1 MNALIQL
8 IERVVEW
15 FGGLAR
21 FCVLAL
27 VLLVAT
33 NVILRYLFSIGPV
46 SLQELEWHLIS
57 PIALIGLS
65 YSMKHRADVR
75 VDIFYD
81 KFSSRQQGV
90 VDLITAIATISIGVY
105 ICWLGIKYVGQSYSL
120 QEGSPDPGGL
130 SMRYLLKAFIPFGF
144 GLLVLQ
150 GVADIMRSILKIT
163 EAKVSVEL
171 GPNVSV
177 KEVDRGSAV

>member
-1 MNALIQL
+1 MRETIKRLEWL
-8 IERVVEW
+8 IEQL
-15 FGGLAR
+15 GGLAR

-75 VDIFYD
+75 IDFVYERFSEKHQGYVDIL
-81 KFSSRQQGV
+81 SS
-90 VDLITAIATISIGVY
+90 LLTIAIGFIIVWLSIG
-105 ICWLGIKYVGQSYSL
+105 YVEQSYQL
-120 QEGSPDPGGL
+120 NEGSPDPGGL
-130 SMRYLLKAFIPFGF
+130 TMRYLLKAFIPFGF
-144 GLLVLQ
+144 ALLIIQ
-150 GVADIMRSILKIT
+150 GVADVLRGILRSQSDNIDSEVSSSAT
-163 EAKVSVEL
+163 AGEAK
-171 GPNVSV
+171 
-177 KEVDRGSAV
+177 

>member
-1 MNALIQL
+1 MKSLIQF
-8 IERVVEW
+8 IEKVVEG

-21 FCVLAL
+21 LCVLAL

-33 NVILRYLFSIGPV
+33 NVIFRYLFSIGPV

-57 PIALIGLS
+57 PIALIGLA

-81 KFSSRQQGV
+81 KFSIRKQGV
-90 VDLITAIATISIGVY
+90 IDLLTAVATIAIGLY
-105 ICWLGIKYVGQSYSL
+105 ITWLSIKYVGQSYRL

-130 SMRYLLKAFIPFGF
+130 PMRYLLKAFIPIGF
-144 GLLVLQ
+144 GLLVFQ
-150 GVADIMRSILKIT
+150 GIADTLTAYLKIT
-163 EAKVSVEL
+163 ETKNEAIKIAER
-171 GPNVSV
+171 
-177 KEVDRGSAV
+177 EAI

>member
-1 MNALIQL
+1 MKSLIQF
-8 IERVVEW
+8 IEKVVEG

-21 FCVLAL
+21 LCVLTL

-81 KFSSRQQGV
+81 KFSMRKQGII
-90 VDLITAIATISIGVY
+90 DLITALATIAIGVY
-105 ICWLGIKYVGQSYSL
+105 IAWLGIKYVGQSYRL

-130 SMRYLLKAFIPFGF
+130 PMRYLLKAFIPIGF
-144 GLLVLQ
+144 SLLVLQ
-150 GVADIMRSILKIT
+150 GIADTLRALLKIT
-163 EAKVSVEL
+163 EPTSETIEAVER
-171 GPNVSV
+171 
-177 KEVDRGSAV
+177 EAI

>member
-1 MNALIQL
+1 MKSLIQY
-8 IERVVEW
+8 IEKVVEG

-21 FCVLAL
+21 LCVLAL

-57 PIALIGLS
+57 PIALFGLS

-81 KFSSRQQGV
+81 KFTARKQGV
-90 VDLITAIATISIGVY
+90 IDLITAIATIAIGVY
-105 ICWLGIKYVGQSYSL
+105 ITWLGIKYVGQSYRI

-130 SMRYLLKAFIPFGF
+130 PMRYLLKAFIPLGF
-144 GLLVLQ
+144 GLLVIQ
-150 GVADIMRSILKIT
+150 GVADILRAWLKVT
-163 EAKVSVEL
+163 EI
-171 GPNVSV
+171 PC
-177 KEVDRGSAV
+177 KEIKTTGREAI